1 MGQKYQRTDSWN
13 YLPKGCFFY
22 KGYGF
27 YFNIHS
33 SGKAD
38 SQRSRVCQVA
48 GYTTT
53 KAKFTCRTRANWTLS
68 FPITNTSYMEK
79 TTNLYSSYQF
89 ADKVTNQLGFRVQRA
104 YAKWMNIEQVKFH
117 DDIKY
122 QLVDYTPFAPRTN
135 AEFNRAAQQCSK
147 KINCTLEGP
156 YGPMED
162 WDVSDVT
169 SMVNAFYGA
178 NSFNADIS
186 NWDVSNVRDMRGMFD
201 GARSFNVD
209 ISKWNVGKVTTM
221 RYMFYM
227 ATSFNVDLSSWN
239 VWKVVDVYAMFYRAY
254 AFNQKL
260 CGPAWLGLRNKATNT
275 TATMFRYSSGKFS
288 CEKDRFAPES
298 RKELN
303 AALSA
308 CFKISS
314 DGNCAKGKYNK
325 QPAIGD
331 WDVSDVQDLSYLF
344 YQKTNFKADISKWN
358 VANATNME
366 GMFAYARSTVISPSG
381 TCQTWGIWKAC
392 STLRVRSI
400 STSLTGT
407 CARCSTWSLCSPEP
421 LRFNRRFVATLGSP
435 QKHLEPR
442 CLKTRAD
449 NFAMALVPTLVSK
462 NTPNSARTASITRAV
477 PLDSILK
484 PSKHS
489 LSSETTAKRK
499 CSIQT
504 RSRSPYSQRV
514 VLTSP
519 AQFAL
524 KMWKAQGCPWKTTLK
539 TSFLNF

>member
-33 SGKAD
+33 SGKAH
-38 SQRSRVCQVA
+38 SEMSPVCQVG

-178 NSFNADIS
+178 NSFNAD
-186 NWDVSNVRDMRGMFD
+186 
-201 GARSFNVD
+201 
-209 ISKWNVGKVTTM
+209 
-221 RYMFYM
+221 
-227 ATSFNVDLSSWN
+227 LSSWN

-260 CGPAWLGLRNKATNT
+260 CGPAWLGSQNKATNT
-275 TATMFRYSSGKFS
+275 TATMFRYSSGKIS

-298 RKELN
+298 RKELK

-325 QPAIGD
+325 QPAIG
-331 WDVSDVQDLSYLF
+331 V
-344 YQKTNFKADISKWN
+344 
-358 VANATNME
+358 
-366 GMFAYARSTVISPSG
+366 
-381 TCQTWGIWKAC
+381 
-392 STLRVRSI
+392 
-400 STSLTGT
+400 
-407 CARCSTWSLCSPEP
+407 
-421 LRFNRRFVATLGSP
+421 
-435 QKHLEPR
+435 
-442 CLKTRAD
+442 
-449 NFAMALVPTLVSK
+449 
-462 NTPNSARTASITRAV
+462 
-477 PLDSILK
+477 
-484 PSKHS
+484 
-489 LSSETTAKRK
+489 
-499 CSIQT
+499 
-504 RSRSPYSQRV
+504 
-514 VLTSP
+514 
-519 AQFAL
+519 
-524 KMWKAQGCPWKTTLK
+524 
-539 TSFLNF
+539 